1 MRDNPLVSVYIPTK
15 NRVNLLKRALESV
28 QRQTYPNI
36 EIIVVNDGSTDATE
50 SVVKRAMASDSRIK
64 LITFKE
70 SVGAPRARN
79 EAITSAS
86 AEVVTGLD
94 DDDYFL
100 PHRIESLVR
109 AYDPDY
115 AFVCAGYYW
124 SYGRVKRP
132 LHNSLMLIDIDA
144 QLHMNEASNQV
155 LAEKSR
161 IVDVGGFDEQ
171 MVSCQDW
178 ELWTRLLIKYGPALR
193 VNDES
198 YVIDA
203 SHDSL
208 RITDNPERAKGFS
221 QFEARFTKYMK
232 PSHRRSIA
240 FHGAVAAGQKLS
252 LLSTIKLMTRPMWRR
267 NIRYWLS
274 CRFPTLTRKRLESL
288 R

>member
-1 MRDNPLVSVYIPTK
+1 MHDNPLVSVYIPTK
-15 NRVNLLKRALESV
+15 NRAQLLRRALKSV
-28 QRQTYPNI
+28 QTQTYGNL
-36 EIIVVNDGSTDATE
+36 EIIVVNDGSNDDTEAT
-50 SVVKRAMASDSRIK
+50 VQQAMASDSRIK
-64 LITFKE
+64 LISFTE
-70 SVGAPRARN
+70 SVGAPKARN
-79 EAITSAS
+79 EAISNAS
-86 AEVVTGLD
+86 ADFVTGLD
-94 DDDYFL
+94 DDDFFL

-109 AYDPDY
+109 AYDPEY

-132 LHNSLMLIDIDA
+132 LHNSLMLIDLDA

-155 LAEKSR
+155 LVEKSR
-161 IVDVGGFDEQ
+161 VLEVGGFDEK

-178 ELWTRLLIKYGPALR
+178 ELWTRLLVSYGPALR

-208 RITDNPERAKGFS
+208 RITDNPERAKGFK
-221 QFEARFTKYMK
+221 QFEERFAHYMK
-232 PSHRRSIA
+232 ASHRRSIA
-240 FHGAVAAGQKLS
+240 FHGAVAAGRKLS
-252 LLSTIKLMTRPMWRR
+252 LVTTIQLMTRPMWRR
-267 NIRYWLS
+267 NIRYWVS